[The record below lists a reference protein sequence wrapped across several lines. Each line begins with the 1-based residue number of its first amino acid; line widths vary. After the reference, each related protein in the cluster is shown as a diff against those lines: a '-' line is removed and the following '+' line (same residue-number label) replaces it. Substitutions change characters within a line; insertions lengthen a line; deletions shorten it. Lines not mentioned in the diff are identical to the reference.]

1 MFQKLNAF
9 KFQQSDQTIQKI
21 SFVYLRFF
29 VSLFSIINTPIHR
42 IIKYQWKYAN
52 LIFISLMI
60 TVPAISFAQVKP
72 TDPDIIQQ
80 QLLENASQSSGED
93 VDLTELEEQ
102 RLFYSTHPLD
112 LNNSSIEELVESGLF
127 NALQVQELFIHLR
140 KYGKLISLEEL
151 QTIDGFDLLSIRTLK
166 PYIIV
171 KAEPDLLRR
180 GFSSIIKDGQQEITL
195 RMQEVLE
202 DQKGFSPKEKPTD
215 TRYAGSPIKFYSR
228 YRFTFGN
235 QISAGITGEKDAG
248 EEFFKGSQK
257 NGFDFYSAHLFI
269 KDKSLK
275 ALAIGDYQ
283 LKYGQGLLIWSG
295 LATGKNSDV
304 INIKRNNIG
313 IRPYTSVNEFSYL
326 RGGAISYGIK
336 QFTIDAFY
344 SYRKL
349 DASTLLVDSLNDETL
364 VTAFVQDGYHRTQS
378 ELDKKNILKNE
389 LFGGHLNY
397 RITGF
402 EVGLTAFNTHYG
414 ASLEKNDKP
423 YNQFDPSGKEFTG
436 ASINYNYNFRNLLF
450 FGETARSSNNAYAT
464 LNGLLISLDPRASFS
479 ILYRNYARNYEC
491 IYCNSFRESD
501 NANERG
507 IYMGLAINPTK
518 SINLNSYVDF
528 FKFPWLRYQ
537 VDAPSEGIEWLSQ
550 LTWTPSKTTSFYLR
564 YKEQQKQ
571 ENQAS
576 SSKIDGLVVA
586 RQRNIRINAAC
597 KISSS
602 ISIQSRLEFNS
613 RKIDHIS
620 TANGVVFFQDIQYN
634 KLGSPVSF
642 SIRYVNFDTDNYD
655 TRIYAY
661 ENDIPGVFSIPS
673 YYYQGRRV
681 YFLVKYHFA
690 RGIDFWVRYGTTY
703 YDNKEEVGSGY
714 DVIAKNHK
722 SELKLQLRIGF

>member
-1 MFQKLNAF
+1 MVA
-9 KFQQSDQTIQKI
+9 I
-21 SFVYLRFF
+21 
-29 VSLFSIINTPIHR
+29 
-42 IIKYQWKYAN
+42 
-52 LIFISLMI
+52 
-60 TVPAISFAQVKP
+60 PAISFAQVKP
-72 TDPDIIQQ
+72 TEPDINQQ

-93 VDLTELEEQ
+93 VDLTELIEQ
-102 RLFYSTHPLD
+102 RLFYASHPLD
-112 LNNSSIEELVESGLF
+112 VNNSSMEELIESGLF
-127 NALQVQELFIHLR
+127 NALQIQELFNHIS
-140 KYGKLISLEEL
+140 KNGKLISIEEL
-151 QTIDGFDLLSIRTLK
+151 QSIDGFDLISIHSLE

-180 GFSSIIKDGQQEITL
+180 GFSSILKDGKQEVTL

-202 DQKGFSPKEKPTD
+202 EQKGFSSKEKPND
-215 TRYAGSPIKFYSR
+215 TRYLGSPIKLYTR
-228 YRFTFGN
+228 YRFTFGT

-248 EEFFKGSQK
+248 EEFFQGTQK
-257 NGFDFYSAHLFI
+257 NGFDFYSAHIFI

-295 LATGKNSDV
+295 LATGKNADV

-364 VTAFVQDGYHRTQS
+364 VTAFVQDGYHRTPS

-389 LFGGHLNY
+389 LLGGHLNF

-402 EVGLTAFNTHYG
+402 EVGLTAFHSRYSNP
-414 ASLEKNDKP
+414 LEKNNKP
-423 YNQFDPSGKEFTG
+423 YNQFDPSGKEFTS

-450 FGETARSSNNAYAT
+450 FGETARSDNNAYAT
-464 LNGLLISLDPRASFS
+464 LNGLLVSLDPKASLS
-479 ILYRNYARNYEC
+479 LLYRNYSRNYEC

-507 IYMGLAINPTK
+507 IFMGLALNPSK
-518 SINLNSYVDF
+518 SINLNSYIDF
-528 FKFPWLRYQ
+528 FRFPWLRYQ
-537 VDAPSEGIEWLSQ
+537 VDAPSDGIEWLSQ
-550 LTWTPSKTTSFYLR
+550 LTWTPSKTTAFYIR
-564 YKEQQKQ
+564 FKEQQKQ

-576 SSKIDGLVVA
+576 PINIDELVLA
-586 RQRNIRINAAC
+586 KQRNIRFNAAF
-597 KISSS
+597 KISPS
-602 ISIQSRLEFNS
+602 ISIQSRVEFND
-613 RKIDHIS
+613 RKTDNNPS
-620 TANGVVFFQDIQYN
+620 VNGVVFFQDIQYN
-634 KLGSPVSF
+634 KLGSPVSL
-642 SIRYVNFDTDNYD
+642 SLRYVNFDTDNYD

-673 YYYQGRRV
+673 YYYKGRRF
-681 YFLVKYHFA
+681 YFLLKYHFTK
-690 RGIDFWVRYGTTY
+690 GIDFWVRYGTTY
-703 YDNKEEVGSGY
+703 YDNRDEVGSGY
-714 DVIAKNHK
+714 DVISKNHK
-722 SELKLQLRIGF
+722 SDLKIQLKLGF